1 MFSSTV
7 PEYGHNM
14 ATSASLNATSPSPTA
29 ELVKGL
35 RLFDC
40 TTIVMGSMIG
50 SGIFIVAAEI
60 AREVRSPGLFL
71 LSWVVSGVM
80 TVAAAVTYGE
90 LAGMM
95 PTAGGQYVYL
105 REAFG
110 PLFGFLYGWTLF
122 LVIQTGTL
130 AAVAV
135 AFGKFL
141 GVLVPWVSTQ
151 NLLID
156 LGHIEVFHHS
166 LAATLSSQQLV
177 AVVALLLLSVLNIFG
192 LRLGAWVQNVFTTL
206 KVATLL
212 GLVALGLWWS
222 RVHPT
227 ATVQKQS
234 LWGGVH
240 WNLTTLTLLSVA
252 LVGPLFSSDSWHNV
266 TFTGSEIV
274 NPKRDLP
281 LALFVGTAV
290 VCSLYLACNWIYL
303 RIVPF
308 TGTPMASGPLGRGIQ
323 YAAEDRVATAA
334 AQIMLGGQGATLM
347 AAAIMIST
355 FGCMN
360 GLILAGARVYYA
372 MAKDGL
378 FFRAVGSVHAQHHT
392 PAVSLVVQAVWAGL
406 LTLTGTYSELLE
418 YVIFAVVLFYIL
430 SIAAVFRLR
439 WTRPEAPRPYRA
451 WGYPVLPAIYI
462 AFAMFVEWAL
472 LTHKVGRSLAGLTI
486 VAVGVPVFFLWRRKR
501 TVTSDK

>member
-1 MFSSTV
+1 
-7 PEYGHNM
+7 M
-14 ATSASLNATSPSPTA
+14 ANFTSLDTTSRAPSA

-50 SGIFIVAAEI
+50 SGVFIVAAEI
-60 AREVRSPGLFL
+60 AREVQSPGLFL
-71 LSWVVSGVM
+71 LCWVVSGVM

-166 LAATLSSQQLV
+166 VAATLSSQQLI
-177 AVVALLLLSVLNIFG
+177 AVLALLFLSVLNIFG

-212 GLVALGLWWS
+212 GLVAWGLWWS
-222 RVHPT
+222 YVHP
-227 ATVQKQS
+227 AAAVQKQS

-240 WNLTTLTLLSVA
+240 WDLTTLTVLSVA
-252 LVGPLFSSDSWHNV
+252 LVGPLFSADSWHNV

-281 LALFVGTAV
+281 LALFVGTAT
-290 VCSLYLACNWIYL
+290 VCSLYLACNWTYL
-303 RIVPF
+303 RILPF
-308 TGTPMASGPLGRGIQ
+308 VGTPMASGPLGRGIQ

-334 AQIMLGGQGATLM
+334 AQVMLGGKGATLM

-378 FFRAVGSVHAQHHT
+378 FFHAVGRVHAKRHT
-392 PAVSLVVQAVWAGL
+392 PAVSLAVQAAWAGL
-406 LTLTGTYSELLE
+406 LTLSGTYSELLD
-418 YVIFAVVLFYIL
+418 YVIFAVVLFYAL
-430 SIAAVFRLR
+430 TLAGVFRLR
-439 WTRPEAPRPYRA
+439 RTRPEAPRPYRA
-451 WGYPVLPAIYI
+451 WGYPLLPAIYI
-462 AFAMFVEWAL
+462 AFALFVEWAL
-472 LTHKVGRSLAGLTI
+472 LTHKPGRSLAGLSI
-486 VAVGVPVFFLWRRKR
+486 VALGVPVYFLWRGRR
-501 TVTSDK
+501 TPANDKQV

>member
-1 MFSSTV
+1 M
-7 PEYGHNM
+7 G
-14 ATSASLNATSPSPTA
+14 TSASLNSTSQAPSS
-29 ELVKGL
+29 ELVRGL
-35 RLFDC
+35 RLYDC

-60 AREVRSPGLFL
+60 AREVRSPGLFM
-71 LSWVVSGVM
+71 LSWVISGLM
-80 TVAAAVTYGE
+80 TVSAAVTYGE

-122 LVIQTGTL
+122 LVIQTGTM

-141 GVLVPWVSTQ
+141 GFLVPWVSTQ
-151 NLLID
+151 NLLIN

-177 AVVALLLLSVLNIFG
+177 AVLALLFLSALNVFG
-192 LRLGAWVQNVFTTL
+192 LRVGAWVQNVFTTI

-212 GLVALGLWWS
+212 GLVAFGLWWS
-222 RVHPT
+222 EAH
-227 ATVQKQS
+227 AGALVQRQS

-240 WNLTTLTLLSVA
+240 WNLATVTALSVA
-252 LVGPLFSSDSWHNV
+252 LVGPLFSSDAWNNV

-274 NPKRDLP
+274 NPRRNLP

-290 VCSLYLACNWIYL
+290 ICCLYTACNWIYL
-303 RIVPF
+303 RILPF
-308 TGTPMASGPLGRGIQ
+308 AGSPTASSVLGRGIQ

-334 AQIMLGGQGATLM
+334 AQVMLGGHGATLM

-360 GLILAGARVYYA
+360 GLTLAGARVYYA

-378 FFRAVGSVHAQHHT
+378 FFHAVGKVHPKHHT
-392 PAVSLVVQAVWAGL
+392 PAVSLAVQGVWAGL
-406 LTLTGTYSELLE
+406 LTLSGTYSELLD
-418 YVIFAVVLFYIL
+418 YVIFAVVLFYAL
-430 SIAAVFRLR
+430 TLAGVFRLR
-439 WTRPEAPRPYRA
+439 RTRPHAPRPYRA

-462 AFAMFVEWAL
+462 AFALFVEWAL
-472 LTHKVGRSLAGLTI
+472 LTHKPGRSLAGLSI
-486 VAVGVPVFFLWRRKR
+486 VALGVPVYFLWRRR
-501 TVTSDK
+501 AVTSDN